1 MNKRQI
7 GKAYEAQAAEFLEK
21 YGFVCREQNFN
32 CRRGEIDLVGI
43 HEGWLV
49 FVEVKYRKNKKA
61 GMPEEAVGEGKQAKI
76 CLVSDYYRM
85 LHKETA
91 QMQVRYD
98 VVAVYGNE
106 IFWYKNAF
114 PYRRKYER
122 QSW

>member
-7 GKAYEAQAAEFLEK
+7 GKTYEEQAAEYLGK
-21 YGFVCREQNFN
+21 YGFVCVEKNFR
-32 CRRGEIDLVGI
+32 CRQGEIDLVGV
-43 HEGWLV
+43 HEGCLV
-49 FVEVKYRKNKKA
+49 FVEVKYRKNKRS
-61 GMPEEAVGEGKQAKI
+61 GLPEEAVGESKQTKI
-76 CLVSDYYRM
+76 CLVSDYYRI

-106 IFWYKNAF
+106 ISWYKNAF
-114 PYRRKYER
+114 FYRRKYER

>member
-7 GKAYEAQAAEFLEK
+7 GKTYEEQAAEYLRK
-21 YGFVCREQNFN
+21 YGFVCVEKNFR
-32 CRRGEIDLVGI
+32 CRQGEIDLIGV
-43 HEGWLV
+43 HEGCLV
-49 FVEVKYRKNKKA
+49 FVEVKYRKNKRS
-61 GMPEEAVGEGKQAKI
+61 GLPEEAVGESKQKKI
-76 CLVSDYYRM
+76 CLVSDYYRI

-98 VVAVYGNE
+98 VVAVYGDE

-114 PYRRKYER
+114 FYRRKYER